1 MRKILLATLSL
12 LAICAAVDHV
22 LAQKD
27 EPSLL
32 YQVTGKGLAKP
43 SYIFGTFH
51 AICPTEMVP
60 FERLDSYLAATDQ
73 LMMEVDMDDSAEMA
87 SMGKSI
93 YMPEGKTLKDYLT
106 GDELAKV
113 DEMLKNYLGVPLDKV
128 GNLKPTALLVIS
140 LTRPK
145 ALGCTPVTYD
155 MSLMNNAVAKK
166 KPIVGLETVASQIKV
181 LDSMPLEKQSKALY
195 RMAADTPKAIADFK
209 KLMAA
214 YKTQDVEK
222 LFAATEVQ
230 TTEDKEF
237 KARLLDDRN
246 ISWIPKL
253 EVAFKEK
260 PTFVA
265 VGAGHLGGKKGVI
278 KLLRKEGYRVTPV
291 KLSPPASGGN

>member
-1 MRKILLATLSL
+1 MKKILLATLSL
-12 LAICAAVDHV
+12 LAICAAADYV
-22 LAQKD
+22 LAQRE

-32 YQVTGKGLAKP
+32 YKVTGKGLAKP

-51 AICPTEMVP
+51 AICPTQMVP
-60 FERLDSYLAATDQ
+60 FDQLDTYLAATDQ
-73 LMMEVDMDDSAEMA
+73 LMMEIDMDDSAEIA

-93 YMPEGKTLKDYLT
+93 FMPEGKTLKDFLT
-106 GDELAKV
+106 GEELAKV
-113 DEMLKNYLGVPLDKV
+113 DEMLKNYLGVPVDRV
-128 GNLKPTALLVIS
+128 GNIKPSALMVLS

-145 ALGCTPVTYD
+145 AIGCTPVTYD
-155 MSLMNNAVAKK
+155 VTLMNNAVAKK

-181 LDSMPLEKQSKALY
+181 LDSMPLEKQTKALY
-195 RMAADTPKAIADFK
+195 KMAADTPKAIAEFK
-209 KLMAA
+209 KLMEA

-222 LFAATEVQ
+222 LFAATESQ

-237 KARLLDDRN
+237 HARLLDDRN

-278 KLLRKEGYRVTPV
+278 RLLRDKGYRVSPV
-291 KLSPPASGGN
+291 KLSPAVSGGN